1 MQDVWCPFFY
11 FITILNGKD
20 SNTCVKEK
28 KISLK
33 KEFLSSALLVILL

>member
-1 MQDVWCPFFY
+1 MQDVWRPFFY

-28 KISLK
+28 KNIF
-33 KEFLSSALLVILL
+33 EERIFE